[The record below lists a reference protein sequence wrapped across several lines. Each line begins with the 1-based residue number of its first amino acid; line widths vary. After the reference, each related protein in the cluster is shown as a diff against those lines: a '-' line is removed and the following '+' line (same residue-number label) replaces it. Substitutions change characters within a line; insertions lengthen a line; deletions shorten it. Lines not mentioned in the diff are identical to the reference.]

1 MQVCKARQAKFIASM
16 HVIVARIRLG
26 KGGALTRVRSY
37 RFGTDADNV
46 ALMCQEFRNIG
57 VVARPVT
64 TILAH
69 IEKPICIIAG

>member
-1 MQVCKARQAKFIASM
+1 MQVCKARQAKFVASM

-46 ALMCQEFRNIG
+46 ALMRQEFGNIG
-57 VVARPVT
+57 VIARPVT
-64 TILAH
+64 AVFAH
-69 IEKPICIIAG
+69 IEKPIGIIAG

>member
-16 HVIVARIRLG
+16 HVVMARIRLG
-26 KGGALTRVRSY
+26 KGGALTSIRSY

-46 ALMCQEFRNIG
+46 ALMRQEFRNIG

-69 IEKPICIIAG
+69 VEKPIGIIAG